1 MGENMVERGSVCVA
15 FSGLDSDMASS
26 KGSVERQSVLKR
38 DSVLLLKRDSVF
50 VPFPGPSK
58 IGTLAPLG
66 WEADGGAAG
75 GGGAHAQVCTCSWV
89 AFVCVCQCYWGVFVC
104 MSHQVVGNMYQWHVT
119 SYQ

>member
-1 MGENMVERGSVCVA
+1 MVERGSNCVA

-26 KGSVERQSVLKR
+26 KGKVERPSV
-38 DSVLLLKRDSVF
+38 LKRDSVF

-66 WEADGGAAG
+66 WEADGGAGG

-104 MSHQVVGNMYQWHVT
+104 MSHQSRW
-119 SYQ
+119 